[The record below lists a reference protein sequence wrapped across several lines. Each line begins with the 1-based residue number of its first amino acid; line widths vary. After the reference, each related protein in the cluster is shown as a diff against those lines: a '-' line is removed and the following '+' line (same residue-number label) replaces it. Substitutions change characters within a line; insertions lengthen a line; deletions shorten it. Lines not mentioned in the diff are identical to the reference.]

1 MRERGKMEMKMRDRD
16 GDKRARQTHTHR
28 NLGAPEAQL
37 YSCSCHYL
45 TEFCEAILIFFPELV
60 QGATKSLDPYIYLSG
75 STYYWS
81 CLDANLTAPHLSSSL

>member
-1 MRERGKMEMKMRDRD
+1 MEMKMRDGD
-16 GDKRARQTHTHR
+16 GSERARQTHTQR

-45 TEFCEAILIFFPELV
+45 TEFCEAILIFFPKLV
-60 QGATKSLDPYIYLSG
+60 QGVTRSLDPYIYLSG

-81 CLDANLTAPHLSSSL
+81 CLGANLPAPHLSPSL